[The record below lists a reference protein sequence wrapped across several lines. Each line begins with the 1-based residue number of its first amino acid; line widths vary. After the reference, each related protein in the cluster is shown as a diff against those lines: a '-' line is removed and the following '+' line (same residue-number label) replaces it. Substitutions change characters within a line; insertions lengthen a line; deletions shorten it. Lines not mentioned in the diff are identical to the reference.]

1 MVELPQFTTYL
12 PLEDET
18 IPLVEA
24 VYIDSELTEV
34 HPDNVIVDL
43 MEQSDITLV
52 AVVAN
57 EVSPSELRR
66 SSCCSCVSNSSSSS
80 ITNGGGDG
88 HRNSMPEEED
98 ATSATSR
105 SSFTQAGVPQDEQ
118 HLMTAPSFYEGRD
131 ADDTQMFG
139 AGAAGAVL
147 GLLMGGPLLCVALG
161 LGSLYC
167 SQQEGAAG
175 DIARAMGDVALLT
188 HTKFQELNEKHQLVD
203 KGKEASGKVFT
214 KLRAVHERHRQ
225 PRRRRNCE
233 KKAKVRKLVAWC
245 WKSVLE
251 FERKH
256 KVLQRLSL
264 TAKEKLDALVEQYSP
279 CDNSINADN
288 GSMSSQTP
296 QQ

>member
-1 MVELPQFTTYL
+1 MVELPQSTTYL

-43 MEQSDITLV
+43 MEQSDTTLV

-66 SSCCSCVSNSSSSS
+66 SSCCSCVSNSSSS
-80 ITNGGGDG
+80 TGGGDG

-105 SSFTQAGVPQDEQ
+105 SSFTEANMPQDQQ
-118 HLMTAPSFYEGRD
+118 HLMTAPSLYEGGD
-131 ADDTQMFG
+131 TDDTQMFG

-147 GLLMGGPLLCVALG
+147 GLLMGGPLLCVVLG

-188 HTKFQELNEKHQLVD
+188 HSKFEELNEKHQLVD
-203 KGKEASGKVFT
+203 KGKEASGKAFT

-225 PRRRRNCE
+225 HRRHRNYE
-233 KKAKVRKLVAWC
+233 KKVKVRKLVAWC
-245 WKSVLE
+245 WKSVVE

-264 TAKEKLDALVEQYSP
+264 KAKENLDALVEQYIPS
-279 CDNSINADN
+279 DNPVNSDN
-288 GSMSSQTP
+288 GSTPSHPP